1 MLYILFFFFER
12 ERKRERKMNIKDT
25 KYLSVYYFIDRIQ
38 ITISGMGKHDEEESI
53 NLDNS
58 IDGKS

>member
-1 MLYILFFFFER
+1 MLYILFFFER

>member
-1 MLYILFFFFER
+1 
-12 ERKRERKMNIKDT
+12 MNIKDT

-38 ITISGMGKHDEEESI
+38 ITISGMGKHGEEESI

>member
-1 MLYILFFFFER
+1 
-12 ERKRERKMNIKDT
+12 MNIKDT